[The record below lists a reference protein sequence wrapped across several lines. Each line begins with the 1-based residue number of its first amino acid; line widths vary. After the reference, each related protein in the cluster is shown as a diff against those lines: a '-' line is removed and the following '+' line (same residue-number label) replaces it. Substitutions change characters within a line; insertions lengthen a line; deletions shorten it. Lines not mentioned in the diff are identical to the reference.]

1 MVFEAHRDAACPAVP
16 FITITHAR
24 AHKSGQSFWSFCA
37 RVYPPVVRVSLSGE
51 GAVDLL
57 FLIED
62 RAREEGGAP
71 VWDWTGWNG
80 RGGTAYPDEVRHA
93 CMCRHA
99 ASDGKG
105 MSPI

>member
-16 FITITHAR
+16 FTITHAR

-62 RAREEGGAP
+62 RAREEEERLCGI
-71 VWDWTGWNG
+71 G
-80 RGGTAYPDEVRHA
+80 RAGTVVEGQHIRT
-93 CMCRHA
+93 R
-99 ASDGKG
+99 
-105 MSPI
+105 